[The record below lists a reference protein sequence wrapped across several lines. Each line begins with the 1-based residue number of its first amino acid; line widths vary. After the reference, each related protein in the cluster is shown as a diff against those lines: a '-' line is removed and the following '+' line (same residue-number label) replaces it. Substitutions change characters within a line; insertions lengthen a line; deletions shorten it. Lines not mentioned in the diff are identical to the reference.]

1 MIEMLYFKNLK
12 VTWEENVFGLAAAIV
27 FGIFCYDNSNALLDK
42 CKEILHL
49 NIRQALEGM
58 NVGEYIRNGMIESRL
73 SLRQLLGKGRR
84 LGMRMRLNAFFGY
97 LGLQYL

>member
-12 VTWEENVFGLAAAIV
+12 VTWEENVFGLAAATV

-49 NIRQALEGM
+49 NIRQ
-58 NVGEYIRNGMIESRL
+58 YIRNGMIDSRL
-73 SLRQLLGKGRR
+73 RLQQLLGKGRR
-84 LGMRMRLNAFFGY
+84 
-97 LGLQYL
+97 